1 MSALALTAAIAA
13 AVLVASMVSIEIGVS
28 VALLEILLGVV
39 IGNTTT
45 TEIPSW
51 FAFIGSF
58 APIVLAFMAG
68 SEIDASQLKEEW
80 RDSFL
85 LGGLSFAFPFGVV
98 YATTHHLLGWEV
110 RQGLIAA
117 TALATTSVA
126 IVYTV
131 LLESGLA
138 QTEMGK
144 RLLAATFVT
153 DLLTALTLS
162 LLFTEPSWWLGPF
175 AVVSLVL
182 IGGVPL
188 LFPWFFRRYG
198 ETVVEPEIK
207 LVFAGLFLLMWLG
220 EHAHSHAVLPAFLLG
235 LVLSTHYARN
245 RAEHDRLRVVSFAFL
260 TPFFFMKSGMRV
272 SLDVLWANA
281 AALGILFGVKMVS
294 KLALFPLVARTCR
307 PHTTFA
313 TLLQST
319 GLTFGTIASLYGLT
333 SGIIGQRK
341 FSLLV
346 AAIILS
352 ALVPTTIAQI
362 FFRPRL
368 RRARLSG
375 E

>member
-1 MSALALTAAIAA
+1 MAA
-13 AVLVASMVSIEIGVS
+13 AVLVASMVSIELGVS
-28 VALLEILLGVV
+28 VALVEILLGVV

-58 APIVLAFMAG
+58 APIVLAFLAG
-68 SEIDASQLKEEW
+68 SEIDAQQLRREW
-80 RDSFL
+80 HSSFL
-85 LGGLSFAFPFGVV
+85 LGGVSFAFPFGVV
-98 YATTHHLLGWEV
+98 YATTHHLLDWGV
-110 RQGLIAA
+110 QQGLIAA

-138 QTEMGK
+138 QTDMGK
-144 RLLAATFVT
+144 RLMAATFVT
-153 DLLTALTLS
+153 DLLTAVTLS
-162 LLFTEPSWWLGPF
+162 LLFTKPNWWLAPF
-175 AVVSLVL
+175 SIVGILL
-182 IGGVPL
+182 IAAMPT

-207 LVFAGLFLLMWLG
+207 LVFAALFVLMWLG
-220 EHAHSHAVLPAFLLG
+220 EHARSHAVLPAFLLG
-235 LVLSTHYARN
+235 LVLSTHYAQN
-245 RAEHDRLRVVSFAFL
+245 RPEHDRLRIVSFAFL

-272 SLDVLWANA
+272 SIDVLWADIGV
-281 AALGILFGVKMVS
+281 LGILFGVKMAA
-294 KLALFPLVARTCR
+294 KLSLAPLVARACR
-307 PHTTFA
+307 PHTAFA

-319 GLTFGTIASLYGLT
+319 GLTFGTIASLYGL
-333 SGIIGQRK
+333 SAGIIGQRK

-346 AAIILS
+346 AVIVLS
-352 ALVPTTIAQI
+352 ALIPTVIAQT

-368 RRARLSG
+368 RRAGLWG

>member
-1 MSALALTAAIAA
+1 MSALALTATMAA
-13 AVLVASMVSIEIGVS
+13 AVLLASMVSIEIGVS

-39 IGNTTT
+39 IGNATT

-58 APIVLAFMAG
+58 APIVLAFLAG
-68 SEIDASQLKEEW
+68 SEIDATQLKREW

-85 LGGLSFAFPFGVV
+85 LGGISFAFPFGVI
-98 YATTHHLLGWEV
+98 YALTHHLLGWGV
-110 RQGLIAA
+110 QQGLIAS

-138 QTEMGK
+138 QTDMGK
-144 RLLAATFVT
+144 RLMAATFVT

-162 LLFTEPSWWLGPF
+162 ILFTKPSWWLVPF
-175 AVVSLVL
+175 SLVAVAL
-182 IGGVPL
+182 VVVVPR
-188 LFPWFFRRYG
+188 LFPWFFGRYG
-198 ETVVEPEIK
+198 ESVVEPEIK

-220 EHAHSHAVLPAFLLG
+220 EHARSHAVLPAFLLG

-245 RAEHDRLRVVSFAFL
+245 RKEHDRLRVVSFAFL

-272 SLDVLWANA
+272 SLDVLWADVGV
-281 AALGILFGVKMVS
+281 LGLLFGVKMAA
-294 KLALFPLVARTCR
+294 KLALFPLVRRACR
-307 PHTTFA
+307 PHTVFA

-319 GLTFGTIASLYGLT
+319 GLTFGTIASLYGLS
-333 SGIIGQRK
+333 SGIIGERK

-346 AAIILS
+346 AVIVLS
-352 ALVPTTIAQI
+352 ALVPTTVAQT

-368 RRARLSG
+368 RRSG
-375 E
+375 LWGE